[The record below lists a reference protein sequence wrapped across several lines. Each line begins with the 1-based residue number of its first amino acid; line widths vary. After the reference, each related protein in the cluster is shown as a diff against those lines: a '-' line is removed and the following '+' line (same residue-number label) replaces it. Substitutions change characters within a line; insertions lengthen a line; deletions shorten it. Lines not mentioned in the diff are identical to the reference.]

1 MHRWFNTQQVTLVP
15 ELNSENVRRISSDAI
30 SAAAHCVSHSDGAE
44 WPLHLRWCELA
55 HHNNLLSTVLQY
67 ETLILCCIVTPT
79 GQLTRR
85 LLYRLLHRLDFSV
98 CFFAWVI
105 ADCALH
111 CPASQ
116 SGAFAVC
123 ALLCCSHHPSCLTP
137 CFDLSQVGEQS
148 N

>member
-85 LLYRLLHRLDFSV
+85 LLYRLLHRLGVSGTLV
-98 CFFAWVI
+98 
-105 ADCALH
+105 
-111 CPASQ
+111 
-116 SGAFAVC
+116 GAFLRLGHCRLCAALSCFTEWCIRCLSVTLLFASS
-123 ALLCCSHHPSCLTP
+123 ALLYSVL
-137 CFDLSQVGEQS
+137 
-148 N
+148 